1 MRIHD
6 GRDTHELSTKAQS
19 FFQLQNHDWR
29 STVRNLFE
37 IARALI
43 CLEQVSK
50 HGHESTSNGSGTGNG
65 DSRSSTLGRSA
76 GSRRS
81 GAGGGVGRVLAGD
94 GDLGVVVGLGVP
106 GVGAGVVVGGGL
118 ARIGLLDNVQDT
130 VASRALA
137 VGQRNGPGG
146 RVLGVLAS
154 RLGAGVGLVQAQ
166 VGNVNIVVDITGLVS
181 DNFEKVGTTVPLA
194 IG

>member
-1 MRIHD
+1 MAVNSQEPI
-6 GRDTHELSTKAQS
+6 
-19 FFQLQNHDWR
+19 
-29 STVRNLFE
+29 RNSNE
-37 IARALI
+37 RTLI

-50 HGHESTSNGSGTGNG
+50 HGHESTSHGSGTGNG

-81 GAGGGVGRVLAGD
+81 GASGVGRVLAGD

-118 ARIGLLDNVQDT
+118 ARVGLLDDVQDT

-137 VGQRNGPGG
+137 IGQRNGPGG

-181 DNFEKVGTTVPLA
+181 DNLEKVGTAVPLA

>member
-1 MRIHD
+1 LAVNSQ
-6 GRDTHELSTKAQS
+6 ELI
-19 FFQLQNHDWR
+19 
-29 STVRNLFE
+29 RNSDE
-37 IARALI
+37 RTLI

-50 HGHESTSNGSGTGNG
+50 HGHESTSHGSGTGNG

-76 GSRRS
+76 GSGRS
-81 GAGGGVGRVLAGD
+81 GAGGVGRVLAGD

-106 GVGAGVVVGGGL
+106 GVGAGVVVCGGL
-118 ARIGLLDNVQDT
+118 ARVGLLDDVQDT

-137 VGQRNGPGG
+137 VGQRDGPGG

-166 VGNVNIVVDITGLVS
+166 VGNLNIVVDITGLVG
-181 DNFEKVGTTVPLA
+181 DNLEKVGTAVPLA